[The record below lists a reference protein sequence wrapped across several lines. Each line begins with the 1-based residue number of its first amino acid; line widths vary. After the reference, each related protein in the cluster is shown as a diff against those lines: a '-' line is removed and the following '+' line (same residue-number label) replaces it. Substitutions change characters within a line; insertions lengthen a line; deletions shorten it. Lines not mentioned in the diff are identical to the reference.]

1 MEANARAILDRA
13 RVANLRLNNYGAV
26 YVVVFCRSTNPLSV
40 VVVVVLDVAGGAM
53 TTGAGAGAVS
63 TTGAGLVVA
72 STVLWYE
79 KHPAAIP
86 HAATA
91 AGMIAIRFII
101 LICLN
106 PPSGTYPSNSKKPA
120 KQYYGNP

>member
-1 MEANARAILDRA
+1 
-13 RVANLRLNNYGAV
+13 
-26 YVVVFCRSTNPLSV
+26 
-40 VVVVVLDVAGGAM
+40 VVVVVLVDIAGGAT
-53 TTGAGAGAVS
+53 TTGAGAGADS

-72 STVLWYE
+72 STFLWYE

-91 AGMIAIRFII
+91 AGIVAIHFII

-106 PPSGTYPSNSKKPA
+106 PPSGTYPDSSKKPA
-120 KQYYGNP
+120 K